1 MPDEGDQ
8 ADWANPD
15 HWGDGP
21 MGLYFS
27 KRDRRLWVP
36 KRQAG
41 MGWTLN
47 FAHPAAGLWVVALS
61 IILPTIA
68 SLAAIVMLVVGRH

>member
-1 MPDEGDQ
+1 MPDEIEQ
-8 ADWANPD
+8 AEWAKPD
-15 HWGDGP
+15 NWGDGP

-36 KRQAG
+36 KRQPG

-47 FAHPAAGLWVVALS
+47 FAHRAAGLWIVGFGVLG
-61 IILPTIA
+61 
-68 SLAAIVMLVVGRH
+68 AAIVALAFLVVLVVRRR

>member
-1 MPDEGDQ
+1 MPDEIEL
-8 ADWANPD
+8 AEWANPD
-15 HWGDGP
+15 NWGDGP

-27 KRDRRLWVP
+27 KRDRRLWFP

-47 FAHPAAGLWVVALS
+47 FAHRTAGLWIVGLCVLSMAMVALP
-61 IILPTIA
+61 L
-68 SLAAIVMLVVGRH
+68 LLVLVLSRR